1 MRWMNI
7 LKSVNYSAAVLDEES
22 RKKLLDL
29 DMPEGWKPVAHHMTI
44 TLGPLKED
52 SIYEVGQEVVMPII
66 AIGKDDRAMAVKIKV
81 EGINLKHTVFPHVTV
96 AVNPDGGKPMH
107 SKDIPEENFE
117 KFSGTLRGIVTEIPN

>member
-1 MRWMNI
+1 MSWMDI

-29 DMPEGWKPVAHHMTI
+29 DMPEGWKPVAHHMNI

-52 SIYEVGQEVVMPII
+52 SMYEVGQEVVMPII
-66 AIGKDDRAMAVKIKV
+66 AIGRDDRAMAVKVKAESANV
-81 EGINLKHTVFPHVTV
+81 KSFPHVTV
-96 AVNPDGGKPMH
+96 AINPDGGKPMH
-107 SKDIPEENFE
+107 SKNIPEENFE